1 MQRRAGGLGL
11 GLGLGDAWGA
21 FCGALRR
28 EVTVRVE
35 EELGLLGQER
45 RASGELE
52 VLVKLHRTRHPAAPG
67 HGRLRDRPEGKQK
80 FLQAA
85 PGQRSLLPAPRSL
98 LV

>member
-1 MQRRAGGLGL
+1 M
-11 GLGLGDAWGA
+11 
-21 FCGALRR
+21 
-28 EVTVRVE
+28 RVELEGEE

-52 VLVKLHRTRHPAAPG
+52 VLEKLHRTRPPAAPG

-85 PGQRSLLPAPRSL
+85 PGQRSLLPVRVIGLTPQ
-98 LV
+98 